1 MVRDMQIHQ
10 VDFSKPGHQKAFAE
24 LLDAYMLDDMGM
36 QKPLEFFHA
45 RKVIDDLRRHSS
57 YQGFMVKNEDG
68 YLALA
73 NCFINYSTFAA
84 RTLINIHDFVVHPR
98 HRRKGAG
105 LFLLSGIADFA
116 EKNGFCRINLE
127 VREDNHKAQQLY
139 RKFGFKE
146 CSPRMFFWEK
156 SFFI

>member
-1 MVRDMQIHQ
+1 MQIQQ
-10 VDFSKPGHQKAFAE
+10 VDFSKPEHQKAFAE

-36 QKPLEFFHA
+36 QQPLDFFQA
-45 RKVIDDLRRHSS
+45 RKVIDDLRQHPS
-57 YQGFMVKNEDG
+57 YLGFMVKDDDE

-73 NCFINYSTFAA
+73 NCFVNYSTFAA
-84 RTLINIHDFVVHPR
+84 RRLINIHDFVVHPR

-105 LFLLSGIADFA
+105 LFLLSGIAEFA

-127 VREDNHKAQQLY
+127 VREDNHKVQQLY

-146 CSPRMFFWEK
+146 CAPKMFFWEK
-156 SFFI
+156 RILI